1 VRQFA
6 RHKFS
11 LERQRQAVAGYARP
25 KWVMKAIAHAIEM
38 AAEGACLRSWEGES
52 ISRAGIPI
60 SLATEPFSLL
70 VREPRLPQQYQCQRL
85 VVGYIKRLAGRV
97 VQEGQKFVFPVGH
110 GSGWVSLK
118 LARDRARWFAWAVAL
133 RRSPDLPPDSLLS
146 FSSRAS
152 CPLLLPETVTR
163 TSADVRQPDGPY
175 NWPDFVTPDKTSK
188 LFL

>member
-70 VREPRLPQQYQCQRL
+70 LREPRLPQQYQCQRL

-97 VQEGQKFVFPVGH
+97 VQEGQKFVFPIGH
-110 GSGWVSLK
+110 GSG
-118 LARDRARWFAWAVAL
+118 RF
-133 RRSPDLPPDSLLS
+133 RS
-146 FSSRAS
+146 SSRATEHGGLHGQSPSVVHRICHLIHCS
-152 CPLLLPETVTR
+152 CFHPAHLAPGFCPK
-163 TSADVRQPDGPY
+163 Q
-175 NWPDFVTPDKTSK
+175 
-188 LFL
+188 